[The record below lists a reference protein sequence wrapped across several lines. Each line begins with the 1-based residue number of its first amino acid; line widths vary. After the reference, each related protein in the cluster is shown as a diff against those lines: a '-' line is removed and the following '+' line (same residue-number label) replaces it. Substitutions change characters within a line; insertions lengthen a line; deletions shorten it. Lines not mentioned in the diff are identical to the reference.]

1 LARRSVLSRGPLVAD
16 IDPIAMLWAGG
27 LLQIAIPLM
36 LWVMLHRQRTLAVA
50 LWCVAGVLIGISVLL
65 LQTRGRVSDALSYLL
80 PLLLVL
86 AGLLLRWA
94 SLRWLLGR
102 APHVATLAWAVPAV
116 AVGLVVL
123 FVWDVMLFM
132 RVSTLVVALVFVAL
146 LHTAWALPQPEG
158 AYSTRVL
165 GAVFALQAVIYGLLS
180 FQGITYPFDPDTLTR
195 LERAAGFL
203 SLLSAVVI
211 NTSFAGVVLDRSAQ
225 LEAELAL
232 KAQKQRRVAELSER
246 LAHLDRQVMVGVLAQ
261 HVVDQ
266 LNGPLEQMRRQ
277 VQWATEFLRQRTDT
291 TSLFGNALDNLLYQ
305 TREIAATVDGI
316 KAFLQPRNLTLGP
329 MDMADAWEAALRLTS
344 GMLARHGID
353 ASRTLAQVRAGAL
366 PPLQAHPTYVTQVLV
381 GMVQLLVARLKA
393 EGRDQTPA
401 TLRVALEVGPEAL
414 ACRVAMVPVRGAWL
428 PPVSGTAAPLNP
440 LVLPVLD
447 ASVDAWLPLVTRL
460 GGRLQAEAPTE
471 SEGFGSL
478 KLELPWAS
486 DHSAAAPEVT
496 HG

>member
-1 LARRSVLSRGPLVAD
+1 
-16 IDPIAMLWAGG
+16 
-27 LLQIAIPLM
+27 
-36 LWVMLHRQRTLAVA
+36 
-50 LWCVAGVLIGISVLL
+50 
-65 LQTRGRVSDALSYLL
+65 
-80 PLLLVL
+80 
-86 AGLLLRWA
+86 
-94 SLRWLLGR
+94 
-102 APHVATLAWAVPAV
+102 VPAV

-123 FVWDVMLFM
+123 FAWDVMLFM
-132 RVSTLVVALVFVAL
+132 RVSTLVIALVFVAL
-146 LHTAWALPQPEG
+146 LRTAWALPRPQG

-165 GAVFALQAVIYGLLS
+165 GAVFAVQAVIYGLLS

-203 SLLSAVVI
+203 ALLSSVVI

-232 KAQKQRRVAELSER
+232 KAQKQRRVAELSEG

-277 VQWATEFLRQRTDT
+277 VQWATEFLRQRADT
-291 TSLFGNALDNLLYQ
+291 PSLFGNALDNLLYQ

-316 KAFLQPRNLTLGP
+316 KAFLQPRSLTLGP
-329 MDMADAWEAALRLTS
+329 MAMADAWEAALRLTS

-353 ASRTLAQVRAGAL
+353 ASRTLAQVQAGAL
-366 PPLQAHPTYVTQVLV
+366 PPVQAHPTYVTQVLV

-401 TLRVALEVGPEAL
+401 TLRVTHEASPEVL
-414 ACRVAMVPVRGAWL
+414 ACRVAMVPVRGEWL
-428 PPVSGTAAPLNP
+428 PPLSGTAAPLNP

-460 GGRLQAEAPTE
+460 GGRLQVEAPTE
-471 SEGFGSL
+471 SGRFCSL

-486 DHSAAAPEVT
+486 AHKAAPPEVA
-496 HG
+496 HV